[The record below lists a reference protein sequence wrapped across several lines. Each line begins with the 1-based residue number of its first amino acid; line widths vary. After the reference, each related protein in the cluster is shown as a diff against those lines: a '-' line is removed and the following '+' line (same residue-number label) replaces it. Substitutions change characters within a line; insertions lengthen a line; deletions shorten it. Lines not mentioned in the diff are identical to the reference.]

1 MNRSSSFKFVSMSAF
16 TFVAAMIA
24 CGCSTAP
31 KSESGREDLR
41 LAAEATIKRMTL
53 TDPWLNN
60 LLTKSAG
67 YVVFPTVGKGGLIVG
82 GAYGRGEVYEGGQ
95 FIGYA
100 DLSQAT
106 VGAQIGG
113 QSFAELIL
121 FENKAAIDTFK
132 QGKLAFSANASAVAM
147 KAGAA
152 ESARYTDG
160 VLVFVMPEG
169 GLMLEASI
177 GGQSFSFQP
186 K

>member
-1 MNRSSSFKFVSMSAF
+1 MRRANWMTALAGMLVVGML
-16 TFVAAMIA
+16 VV
-24 CGCSTAP
+24 GCSTAP
-31 KSESGREDLR
+31 KKESGREELR
-41 LAAEATIKRMTL
+41 VESEATFKRMKL
-53 TDPWLNN
+53 ADPWLSN
-60 LLTKSAG
+60 LLDKSAG
-67 YVVFPTVGKGGLIVG
+67 YVVFPAVGKGGLIVG
-82 GAYGRGEVYEGGQ
+82 GAYGRGEVYEAGE
-95 FIGYA
+95 FVGYA

-113 QSFAELIL
+113 QSFSELIL
-121 FENKAAIDTFK
+121 FENKAAVETFK

-160 VLVFVMPEG
+160 VLVFVMPQG

-177 GGQSFSFQP
+177 GGQTFSYQP